1 MTLSELNDLDFS
13 NIGDWPIPVKAVA
26 IILICALIAGGW
38 YYYDIQHQYSTLA
51 KHEQEEIGLRDEFEE
66 KHSKIVNLD
75 EYRKQL
81 EEMEEAFGVML
92 RQLPDKSEIADLLV
106 DVSQT
111 GLGSGLEFTLFQPL
125 GETPQDFY
133 IELPISMKVV
143 GLYHQFGEFISG
155 LAALPRIIT
164 IHDVQIGMP
173 GQNQGR
179 GQIAESGLLQMSIT
193 AKTYR
198 YIGEGDK
205 EGVADE
211 KN

>member
-13 NIGDWPIPVKAVA
+13 NMGDWPMPVKIVA
-26 IILICALIAGGW
+26 LVLICALIAGGL
-38 YYYDIQHQYSTLA
+38 YYYDIKDQYTTLS
-51 KHEQEEIGLRDEFEE
+51 KHESEEVDLRKEFEE
-66 KHSKIVNLD
+66 KHSKVVNL
-75 EYRKQL
+75 EAYRKQL
-81 EEMEEAFGVML
+81 ADMEEAFGVML

-125 GETPQDFY
+125 GESTKDFY

-164 IHDVQIGMP
+164 IHDVQIS
-173 GQNQGR
+173 GQDNRRGQDNNQG
-179 GQIAESGLLQMSIT
+179 ILQMSVT

-205 EGVADE
+205 EGGS
-211 KN
+211 

>member
-13 NIGDWPIPVKAVA
+13 NIGDWPMPVKAVA

-38 YYYDIQHQYSTLA
+38 YYYDIQHQYTALA
-51 KHEQEEIGLRDEFEE
+51 KHEREELDLRKEFQE
-66 KHSKIVNLD
+66 KHSKVVNL
-75 EYRKQL
+75 EAYRKQL
-81 EEMEEAFGVML
+81 AEMEEAFGVML

-125 GETPQDFY
+125 GETTKDFY

-164 IHDVQIGMP
+164 IHDVQISGQGNRR
-173 GQNQGR
+173 GQNASQG
-179 GQIAESGLLQMSIT
+179 GGILQMSLT

-205 EGVADE
+205 EGGS
-211 KN
+211 

>member
-13 NIGDWPIPVKAVA
+13 NLGDWPMPIKAGA
-26 IILICALIAGGW
+26 IILICGLMLGGW
-38 YYYDIQHQYSTLA
+38 YYYHIRDQHTTLERYE
-51 KHEQEEIGLRDEFEE
+51 KEEIGLKEEFAE
-66 KHSKIVNLD
+66 KHSKVVNPRA
-75 EYRKQL
+75 YRKQL
-81 EEMEEAFGVML
+81 AEMEEAFGVML

-125 GETPQDFY
+125 GETQKDFY
-133 IELPISMKVV
+133 VELPISMKVV

-164 IHDVQIGMP
+164 IHNVQIS
-173 GQNQGR
+173 GQDSRRR
-179 GQIAESGLLQMSIT
+179 GQQNTQGSGILQMSLT

-198 YIGEGDK
+198 YIGDGDK
-205 EGVADE
+205 EDGS
-211 KN
+211 

>member
-13 NIGDWPIPVKAVA
+13 NIGDWPMPVKAVA
-26 IILICALIAGGW
+26 IILICALIAGGL
-38 YYYDIQHQYSTLA
+38 YYYDIQHQYTTLA
-51 KHEQEEIGLRDEFEE
+51 KHEREEVDLRQEFEE
-66 KHSKIVNLD
+66 KHSKVVNL
-75 EYRKQL
+75 EAYRKQL
-81 EEMEEAFGVML
+81 AEMEEAFGVML

-125 GETPQDFY
+125 GETPKDFY

-164 IHDVQIGMP
+164 IHNVQIS
-173 GQNQGR
+173 GQDNRRGGNTNQG
-179 GQIAESGLLQMSIT
+179 SGILQMSLT

-205 EGVADE
+205 EGGS
-211 KN
+211 

>member
-13 NIGDWPIPVKAVA
+13 NIGDWPMPVKVVA

-38 YYYDIQHQYSTLA
+38 YYYDIQHQYTTLA
-51 KHEQEEIGLRDEFEE
+51 KHEREEIDLRTEFQQ
-66 KHSKIVNLD
+66 KHSKVVNL
-75 EYRKQL
+75 EAYRKQL
-81 EEMEEAFGVML
+81 AEMEEAFGVML

-125 GETPQDFY
+125 GETTKDFY

-164 IHDVQIGMP
+164 IHNVQVSGQGNRR
-173 GQNQGR
+173 GQNASQG
-179 GQIAESGLLQMSIT
+179 SGILQMSLT

-205 EGVADE
+205 EGGS
-211 KN
+211 

>member
-13 NIGDWPIPVKAVA
+13 NLGDWPMPIKVIA
-26 IILICALIAGGW
+26 IVLVCALIAGGW
-38 YYYDIQHQYSTLA
+38 YYYDIQNQHATLA
-51 KHEQEEIGLRDEFEE
+51 RHENEEVGLRKEFEE
-66 KHSKIVNLD
+66 KHSKVVNLE

-81 EEMEEAFGVML
+81 AEMEEAFGVML

-125 GETPQDFY
+125 GETTKDFY

-164 IHDVQIGMP
+164 IHDVQIGRE
-173 GQNQGR
+173 GQRR
-179 GQIAESGLLQMSIT
+179 GQQADNSGLLQMSIT

-205 EGVADE
+205 EGG
-211 KN
+211 

>member
-1 MTLSELNDLDFS
+1 
-13 NIGDWPIPVKAVA
+13 
-26 IILICALIAGGW
+26 
-38 YYYDIQHQYSTLA
+38 
-51 KHEQEEIGLRDEFEE
+51 
-66 KHSKIVNLD
+66 VNL
-75 EYRKQL
+75 EAYRKQL
-81 EEMEEAFGVML
+81 AEMEEAFGVML

-125 GETPQDFY
+125 GETTKDFY

-164 IHDVQIGMP
+164 IHDVQIS
-173 GQNQGR
+173 GQNSRR
-179 GQIAESGLLQMSIT
+179 GQDNTQGILQMSVT

-205 EGVADE
+205 EGGS
-211 KN
+211 